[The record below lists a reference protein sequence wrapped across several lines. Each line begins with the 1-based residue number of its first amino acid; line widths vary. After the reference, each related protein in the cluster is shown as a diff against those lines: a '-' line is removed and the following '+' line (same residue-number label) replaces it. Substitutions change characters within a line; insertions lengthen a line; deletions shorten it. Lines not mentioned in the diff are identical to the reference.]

1 MVNPA
6 SGLPRPYP
14 NLDAASSAAP
24 LDSLPSEA
32 YTILP
37 VGLASRLARLRL
49 TLQVQKQTFSDADE
63 TSSEHKVR
71 FGSWHWAR
79 VSRPFSPPVD
89 NSLAADGRTEFCPP
103 ALLASPADSAAV
115 CALGIGRVGLEC
127 DAPLSPATAHRT
139 HVLRPGVRHC

>member
-71 FGSWHWAR
+71 FGSWHVAR

-89 NSLAADGRTEFCPP
+89 NCLAADGRRVVPRAARRRVVPRFGSGNLVRRRTLQRYK
-103 ALLASPADSAAV
+103 ALQRAANS
-115 CALGIGRVGLEC
+115 CRFL
-127 DAPLSPATAHRT
+127 
-139 HVLRPGVRHC
+139 